1 MKLLLDTH
9 TFMWFIDG
17 SKKLHDYARY
27 LIEDE
32 SNERLLSI
40 ASLWEM
46 SIKSSLGKL
55 SVTISFLDLVET
67 QVKPNHI
74 VLLPIV
80 PAHLDTLRTL
90 PFHHRDPFDRL
101 LIAQSMVEGG
111 VVLSRDAAFDPYPI
125 RRIWSG

>member
-17 SKKLHDYARY
+17 NEKLHDYARN
-27 LIEDE
+27 LIEDV

-67 QVKPNHI
+67 QVKPNDI
-74 VLLPIV
+74 VLLPIG

-101 LIAQSMVEGG
+101 LIAQSMVEGS
-111 VVLSRDAAFDPYPI
+111 VVLSRDAAFDSYPI